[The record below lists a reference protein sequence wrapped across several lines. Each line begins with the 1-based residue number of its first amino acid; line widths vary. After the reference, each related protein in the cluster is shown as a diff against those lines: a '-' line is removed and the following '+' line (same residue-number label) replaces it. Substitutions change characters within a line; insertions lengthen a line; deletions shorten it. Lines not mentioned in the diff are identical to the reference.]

1 MHLEQLSFL
10 PTLDDAEHVSWLL
23 NGKQGVQNDCGVY
36 VENVFRFRE
45 GKLSGVYVEVNLCA
59 EGDFVLYEFS
69 YFTGKYGCGH
79 PLCRPCFDCHR
90 NISAEFLAECIYNVF
105 MNSVVPYDKNLANY
119 PKESKE
125 LIKLCKKACDRIAK
139 EIKETCANCAI

>member
-10 PTLDDAEHVSWLL
+10 QTLDDAEHASWLL

-45 GKLSGVYVEVNLCA
+45 GKLSGVYVEVKLCA

-79 PLCRPCFDCHR
+79 PLCRPCFECHR
-90 NISAEFLAECIYNVF
+90 NNRSEFLAECIYNVF
-105 MNSVVPYDKNLANY
+105 LNSVVPYDKNLANY
-119 PKESKE
+119 PKESNE

-139 EIKETCANCAI
+139 EIK

>member
-10 PTLDDAEHVSWLL
+10 QTLDEAEHASWLL

-36 VENVFRFRE
+36 VENVFQFRE
-45 GKLSGVYVEVNLCA
+45 GKLSCVYVDVNLCA

-69 YFTGKYGCGH
+69 YFTGTYGCGN

-90 NISAEFLAECIYNVF
+90 NNSSEFLAECIYNVF
-105 MNSVVPYDKNLANY
+105 RNSVVPYDKNLANY

-125 LIKLCKKACDRIAK
+125 LIKLCKMACDRIAN
-139 EIKETCANCAI
+139 EIK

>member
-10 PTLDDAEHVSWLL
+10 QTLDDAEHASWLL

-36 VENVFRFRE
+36 VENVFQFRE

-69 YFTGKYGCGH
+69 YFTGTYGCGN
-79 PLCRPCFDCHR
+79 PLCRPCLDCHR
-90 NISAEFLAECIYNVF
+90 NNSAEFLAECIYNVF
-105 MNSVVPYDKNLANY
+105 KNSVIPYDKNLAPN
-119 PKESKE
+119 ESKK
-125 LIKLCKKACDRIAK
+125 LIKLCKKACYRIAK
-139 EIKETCANCAI
+139 EIK

>member
-10 PTLDDAEHVSWLL
+10 QTLDDAEHASWLL

-45 GKLSGVYVEVNLCA
+45 GKLSGVYVEVNICA

-69 YFTGKYGCGH
+69 YFTGTYGCGH
-79 PLCRPCFDCHR
+79 PLCRPCLDCHR
-90 NISAEFLAECIYNVF
+90 NNSAEFLAECIYNVF
-105 MNSVVPYDKNLANY
+105 LNSVIPYDKNLA

-125 LIKLCKKACDRIAK
+125 LIKLCKIACDRIAK
-139 EIKETCANCAI
+139 EIK

>member
-10 PTLDDAEHVSWLL
+10 PTLDDAEHASWLL

-45 GKLSGVYVEVNLCA
+45 GKLSGVYVDVNLCA

-90 NISAEFLAECIYNVF
+90 NNSSEFLAECIYNVF
-105 MNSVVPYDKNLANY
+105 MNSVVPYDNNLANY

-125 LIKLCKKACDRIAK
+125 LIKLCKKACDRIEK
-139 EIKETCANCAI
+139 EIK

>member
-1 MHLEQLSFL
+1 MTEQLSFL
-10 PTLDDAEHVSWLL
+10 PKLFDAEHPTWLL
-23 NGKQGVQNDCGVY
+23 NGKQGVQNGYGVY

-45 GKLSGVYVEVNLCA
+45 GKLSGVNIEVNLCA

-69 YFTGKYGCGH
+69 YFIGIYGCGH
-79 PLCRPCFDCHR
+79 PLCRPCLDCHR
-90 NISAEFLAECIYNVF
+90 SNSAEFLAECIYNVF
-105 MNSVVPYDKNLANY
+105 LNSVIPYDKNLANY

-139 EIKETCANCAI
+139 EIK